1 MMGAIV
7 QAREGSGIG
16 MTPEERA
23 ILKTRID
30 RIIER
35 LAVLFPQIAKSEAL
49 EEWGRLNIV
58 LDSLERQL
66 RADKRDC

>member
-23 ILKTRID
+23 ILKIRINRIFPATRSSPSAD
-30 RIIER
+30 RKYR
-35 LAVLFPQIAKSEAL
+35 AGLA
-49 EEWGRLNIV
+49 
-58 LDSLERQL
+58 
-66 RADKRDC
+66 